1 MTISELRNRL
11 RCVKHGGVPLP
22 LPRSGVRPGT
32 NRGGTASGGVR
43 GDLRITVR
51 ASPSGGSHPSGTP
64 QPAGVPL
71 VRTGASA
78 EWGTPPVS
86 FGASPDDQMSVAA
99 SEGEPSLSGD
109 DDSAALPPSGV
120 VALSE
125 PDPEMTAMLSRAAE
139 NVGLVWNPPP
149 RPDPSRLDEWFLGGG
164 RAGFQRPPPVPFFP
178 EVHEELTRSWKAPF
192 TARNKPCGSSPLT
205 TLDGGAALGYTGIP
219 SVERSVAMQ
228 LCPTVASTLRGEPC
242 LPSRACKYSS
252 GLTGSAY
259 RACGEAASALHAMAL
274 LQVHQAKALRD
285 LHEGGHDLAVLH
297 ELRAA
302 TDLALRA
309 TKVTAQS
316 LGRAMSTLV
325 VQERHLWLCLTDMKE
340 QEKVQ
345 FLNAPVSQTG
355 LFGDAVESCAQQ
367 FSAAQKQTEAIKH
380 IMRRRKPA
388 AASTPAAAPQPA
400 RRRGRPPVAAPAPTP
415 RQQPSTVRRRGA
427 GHRQDAQPV
436 QAPARPGGK
445 RKCKRPWDGR
455 PRDGENC
462 SSGDGDRTTPSPGG
476 GPGGESFVPFCFCS
490 AAGPAASGTQNF
502 NKRAV
507 SSVSGSQ
514 EEESGVP
521 CITGSLPSFS
531 LARRG
536 GVAQEHP
543 SCPFVE
549 PGKGSST
556 QAPAKSSHASRAPA
570 FPPTRGGIRWVLH
583 YTPRPR
589 PRHHRPGLHRPRAGS
604 LCSTSLPHHGYVG
617 GSVGAA
623 GTVSRSLASAP
634 QSVSV
639 APTDHQTRLCDSVR
653 PASPQVQGHPVH
665 FSQTRRCSCLA
676 CGNRSPTGEGCDRA
690 GPSSRY
696 EVGVVQPLLHCA
708 QERWWVTTDL
718 GSASFEPCTSQAAVQ
733 DVDAETHFWMRPSP
747 RLVCSDRPE
756 GRVLSC
762 FDPPATQAIPA
773 FRVRGTGVSV
783 QGPALRA
790 VPVASRL
797 HQSRGG
803 GPCPPERTRCAHS
816 QLPRRL
822 AHTRTVSQAV
832 VCTQGPGA
840 QAPQP
845 AGPSGQLGKEQTRAN
860 AEDLFSRHG
869 VRFGQPNST
878 PHPGTCSVSAELLQD
893 LIRQDGGS
901 TETLS
906 EAPGAYGCSRG
917 DSSARSAPYETASAL
932 ALWPNPEVGVETRH
946 LPGSDYTGLPQDLQA
961 VVRSL
966 VPSGRSAPGAGIQ
979 ACCGIHRC
987 LIHRLGSHVQR
998 ARSIRGLDGSPT
1010 ALAYQL
1016 PRVASSTPCPEPS
1029 QRAPSAQG
1037 RSGPYGQHCDRCVYQ
1052 PARRF
1057 ALPSHV
1063 ATRPPPPPLESEAS
1077 EVPSCH
1083 PHPRSV
1089 QSGSRRAVPSSTSRR
1104 VETPSPGGSAD
1115 LGTVRSCPGRPVC
1128 ISRNHPLPRVLLPN
1142 RGNARHGCTGT
1153 QLAPGPAQICVP
1165 PSEPTSTD
1173 TVQDQGGRGAGLVSG
1188 SILAQ
1193 QDLVPGTHA
1202 PRDSPSLANSS
1213 EEGSAF
1219 SETGHPM
1226 APAPGPVETPR
1237 MVPGWDAEVLADL
1250 PQEVALTI
1258 TSARAPST
1266 RRAYTLKWN
1275 LFVEWCSSHQEDPR
1289 RCSIRA
1295 VLSFL
1300 QQGLERRLSPS
1311 TLKVYVAAISAY
1323 HDPVEGKSVGKHDL
1337 VVRFLRG
1344 ARRLNPPRPP
1354 SLPSWDLAL
1363 VLRALIT
1370 APFEPLQ
1377 SVELKFLSMK
1387 TLLLTA
1393 LASIKRVGDLQA
1405 FSVDDSC
1412 LQFGPADSSATLRP
1426 RPGYVPKVPTTP
1438 FRDQVVNLQALPPEE
1453 ADPAL
1458 ALLCPVRALRQY
1470 TDRTQSFRTSEQL
1483 FVCYGGQQKGKAVS
1497 KQRMA
1502 HWIVDA
1508 ITLAYEAQGVPCP
1521 LRLRAHSTR
1530 GVASS
1535 WALARGASLADICRA
1550 AGWATPNTFA
1560 RFYSLRVEPVS
1571 SCVLTSNG

>member
-1 MTISELRNRL
+1 MAGSLCLCRDLAFVLAQNGAAQHPVESEVIWGLRW
-11 RCVKHGGVPLP
+11 GLP
-22 LPRSGVRPGT
+22 QVEVL
-32 NRGGTASGGVR
+32 
-43 GDLRITVR
+43 
-51 ASPSGGSHPSGTP
+51 TP
-64 QPAGVPL
+64 QALHSRRGYRWFGLGPL
-71 VRTGASA
+71 LSFSA
-78 EWGTPPVS
+78 PVS

-125 PDPEMTAMLSRAAE
+125 PDPEMMAMLSRAAE

-274 LQVHQAKALRD
+274 LQVHQAKALRN
-285 LHEGGHDLAVLH
+285 LHEGGHDLVVLH

-309 TKVTAQS
+309 TNVTAQS

-455 PRDGENC
+455 PRDGGNC

-476 GPGGESFVPFCFCS
+476 GPGGESFVSFCFCS

-521 CITGSLPSFS
+521 CITGSLPSSS
-531 LARRG
+531 LARQG

-556 QAPAKSSHASRAPA
+556 QAPATSRHTQAGLLRFLPHEEESGECYTTHPDPAPC
-570 FPPTRGGIRWVLH
+570 
-583 YTPRPR
+583 
-589 PRHHRPGLHRPRAGS
+589 HHRPGLHRPRAGS

-676 CGNRSPTGEGCDRA
+676 CGNRSPTGEGRDRA

-696 EVGVVQPLLHCA
+696 AVGVVQPLLHCA

-747 RLVCSDRPE
+747 RLVCSNRPE

-762 FDPPATQAIPA
+762 LDPPATQAIPA

-790 VPVASRL
+790 VPVDSRL

-906 EAPGAYGCSRG
+906 EAPGAYGCSCG

-987 LIHRLGSHVQR
+987 LDHRLGSHVQR

-1010 ALAYQL
+1010 SLAYQL

-1037 RSGPYGQHCDRCVYQ
+1037 RSGPYGQHCDHCVYQ

-1089 QSGSRRAVPSSTSRR
+1089 QSGSRRAVSSSTSRR

-1115 LGTVRSCPGRPVC
+1115 LGTVRSCSGRPVC
-1128 ISRNHPLPRVLLPN
+1128 ISRNHPLPRVLLP
-1142 RGNARHGCTGT
+1142 NARHGCTGT

-1323 HDPVEGKSVGKHDL
+1323 HDPVEGKSVGKHNL

-1370 APFEPLQ
+1370 APFEPLP

-1530 GVASS
+1530 GVTSS

>member
-1 MTISELRNRL
+1 
-11 RCVKHGGVPLP
+11 
-22 LPRSGVRPGT
+22 
-32 NRGGTASGGVR
+32 
-43 GDLRITVR
+43 
-51 ASPSGGSHPSGTP
+51 
-64 QPAGVPL
+64 
-71 VRTGASA
+71 
-78 EWGTPPVS
+78 
-86 FGASPDDQMSVAA
+86 
-99 SEGEPSLSGD
+99 
-109 DDSAALPPSGV
+109 
-120 VALSE
+120 
-125 PDPEMTAMLSRAAE
+125 
-139 NVGLVWNPPP
+139 
-149 RPDPSRLDEWFLGGG
+149 
-164 RAGFQRPPPVPFFP
+164 
-178 EVHEELTRSWKAPF
+178 
-192 TARNKPCGSSPLT
+192 
-205 TLDGGAALGYTGIP
+205 
-219 SVERSVAMQ
+219 
-228 LCPTVASTLRGEPC
+228 
-242 LPSRACKYSS
+242 
-252 GLTGSAY
+252 
-259 RACGEAASALHAMAL
+259 
-274 LQVHQAKALRD
+274 
-285 LHEGGHDLAVLH
+285 
-297 ELRAA
+297 
-302 TDLALRA
+302 
-309 TKVTAQS
+309 
-316 LGRAMSTLV
+316 
-325 VQERHLWLCLTDMKE
+325 
-340 QEKVQ
+340 
-345 FLNAPVSQTG
+345 
-355 LFGDAVESCAQQ
+355 
-367 FSAAQKQTEAIKH
+367 
-380 IMRRRKPA
+380 MR
-388 AASTPAAAPQPA
+388 
-400 RRRGRPPVAAPAPTP
+400 
-415 RQQPSTVRRRGA
+415 
-427 GHRQDAQPV
+427 
-436 QAPARPGGK
+436 
-445 RKCKRPWDGR
+445 
-455 PRDGENC
+455 
-462 SSGDGDRTTPSPGG
+462 
-476 GPGGESFVPFCFCS
+476 
-490 AAGPAASGTQNF
+490 
-502 NKRAV
+502 
-507 SSVSGSQ
+507 
-514 EEESGVP
+514 
-521 CITGSLPSFS
+521 FS
-531 LARRG
+531 L
-536 GVAQEHP
+536 
-543 SCPFVE
+543 
-549 PGKGSST
+549 
-556 QAPAKSSHASRAPA
+556 PA
-570 FPPTRGGIRWVLH
+570 FPH
-583 YTPRPR
+583 
-589 PRHHRPGLHRPRAGS
+589 
-604 LCSTSLPHHGYVG
+604 
-617 GSVGAA
+617 
-623 GTVSRSLASAP
+623 
-634 QSVSV
+634 
-639 APTDHQTRLCDSVR
+639 
-653 PASPQVQGHPVH
+653 VQGHPVH
-665 FSQTRRCSCLA
+665 FSQGHQCSCLA
-676 CGNRSPTGEGCDRA
+676 CGNHSPTGEGRDRA

-696 EVGVVQPLLHCA
+696 GVGVVQPLLHCA
-708 QERWWVTTDL
+708 QERWWVTTDF

-733 DVDAETHFWMRPSP
+733 HVDAETHFWVRPSP
-747 RLVCSDRPE
+747 RLVCSVRPE

-762 FDPPATQAIPA
+762 LDPPATQAIPA
-773 FRVRGTGVSV
+773 IHVRGSGVSV

-803 GPCPPERTRCAHS
+803 GPYPPERTRCAHS

-822 AHTRTVSQAV
+822 AHTRTVLQAV

-869 VRFGQPNST
+869 VRFSQPNST

-893 LIRQDGGS
+893 LIRPDGGS

-906 EAPGAYGCSRG
+906 EAPGAYGCSCG
-917 DSSARSAPYETASAL
+917 DSPARSAPYETASAL

-946 LPGSDYTGLPQDLQA
+946 LPGSDYTGLLQDFQA

-966 VPSGRSAPGAGIQ
+966 VSLGRSAPGAGIQ
-979 ACCGIHRC
+979 TCCGIHRC
-987 LIHRLGSHVQR
+987 LDHRLGSHVQR
-998 ARSIRGLDGSPT
+998 ARRIRGLDGPPT

-1016 PRVASSTPCPEPS
+1016 PRVASSMPCLEPS

-1057 ALPSHV
+1057 TLPSHV

-1077 EVPSCH
+1077 EVPSCY

-1089 QSGSRRAVPSSTSRR
+1089 QSGSRRAVSSSTSRR
-1104 VETPSPGGSAD
+1104 VETPPPGGSAD
-1115 LGTVRSCPGRPVC
+1115 LGTVRSCSGRPVC
-1128 ISRNHPLPRVLLPN
+1128 ISINHPLPGVLLPN

-1226 APAPGPVETPR
+1226 APASGPVETPR
-1237 MVPGWDAEVLADL
+1237 MVPGWDAEVLGDL

-1258 TSARAPST
+1258 ASARAPST
-1266 RRAYTLKWN
+1266 RWAYTLKWN
-1275 LFVEWCSSHQEDPR
+1275 LFVEWCSFHQEDPR

-1295 VLSFL
+1295 VLSIL

-1311 TLKVYVAAISAY
+1311 TLKVYVAATSTH
-1323 HDPVEGKSVGKHDL
+1323 HDPVDGKSVGKHNL
-1337 VVRFLRG
+1337 VVRFIRG

-1405 FSVDDSC
+1405 FSVNDSS
-1412 LQFGPADSSATLRP
+1412 LEFGPADSSATLRP

-1470 TDRTQSFRTSEQL
+1470 TYRTQSFRTSEQL
-1483 FVCYGGQQKGKAVS
+1483 FVCYRGQQKGKAVS
-1497 KQRMA
+1497 KQRMT

-1530 GVASS
+1530 GVASF

-1560 RFYSLRVEPVS
+1560 
-1571 SCVLTSNG
+1571 